1 MKRSFSYWI
10 VVICALV
17 IPLSSCEKSDVKEP
31 DLDRVILLYMA
42 ANNNLSSYAEYNL
55 SALTQGYIPSDESR
69 QILLVYQHLEG
80 KSPKLVRMFKETD
93 GTIKEEVVAQY
104 DDHNSATGDVLR
116 VVLGKIKAVFPSK
129 EYGLILWSHA
139 TGWLP
144 QGYYNSVQHA
154 AFFEDPFKEIVKSF
168 GEDRGIEMEI
178 KELKDALPF
187 RFSFIIFDCCL
198 MGGVETL
205 FELKDKADYIIASP
219 TEILANGFPYRVVM
233 EPLFKPRIQLDRAC
247 ELFYQY
253 YDSQFGVNKSA
264 TIALYKTDKVE
275 QLSAVCKSIFD
286 NHRGALESITTD
298 GLQPYF
304 RLNKRWYWDLSDF
317 IHSIATPQEREQ
329 FDNALNQVVI
339 GKWNTPNFLDIEIN
353 TFSGLSTYVQSPKN
367 SYLDNF
373 YKDFGWN
380 VQTGMIK

>member
-154 AFFEDPFKEIVKSF
+154 AF
-168 GEDRGIEMEI
+168 
-178 KELKDALPF
+178 LK
-187 RFSFIIFDCCL
+187 
-198 MGGVETL
+198 
-205 FELKDKADYIIASP
+205 
-219 TEILANGFPYRVVM
+219 
-233 EPLFKPRIQLDRAC
+233 
-247 ELFYQY
+247 
-253 YDSQFGVNKSA
+253 
-264 TIALYKTDKVE
+264 
-275 QLSAVCKSIFD
+275 
-286 NHRGALESITTD
+286 
-298 GLQPYF
+298 
-304 RLNKRWYWDLSDF
+304 
-317 IHSIATPQEREQ
+317 IHSRR
-329 FDNALNQVVI
+329 
-339 GKWNTPNFLDIEIN
+339 
-353 TFSGLSTYVQSPKN
+353 
-367 SYLDNF
+367 
-373 YKDFGWN
+373 
-380 VQTGMIK
+380 